1 VVTDPTTIETLAAT
15 YHGLDVETLTERKV
29 LVHQRTMFYPRTCG
43 FRRGTAALI
52 GYVDM
57 RLMSG
62 QIRGGDL

>member
-29 LVHQRTMFYPRTCG
+29 LVHQRTMFYPCTCG